1 MATASVLTKNAA
13 SVLVLSAD
21 SSIRARLRSALTAQ
35 RWEVHE
41 ADGGA
46 AALLLMERTQPHA
59 TLLDGALPDL
69 HLEDFAEEA
78 RSSHPAMDLIALDG
92 TLAGL
97 TGGVRSPR
105 RGELLQVL
113 RSVCEEATTTDTN
126 VSTPPPAAMGFPPRA
141 MKASS
146 LRSPAQAPAVVDLGA
161 AMRLP
166 ELIGGSDRMLEVSR
180 RIRLVAKRT
189 TTVLIQ
195 GPTGTGKELVA
206 HAVHRLSPRADQPFI
221 ALNCAAIPEALLEAE
236 LFGHARGAF
245 TGAVQRR
252 TGRIE
257 VANGGTLFLD
267 EIGEMPL
274 ALQSKLLRFLES
286 GELQRVGENEPVR
299 VDVRIVA
306 ATHQSLARRA
316 QEGSFRADLYY
327 RLAVFP
333 VQTLISTLQRMG
345 VNVPTTGSTSTLRVQ
360 NMAAV
365 FIAATLPPFAEPGT
379 KLDVT
384 VSSAGDARS
393 LNGGLLLMTPLY
405 GPDGRIY
412 AQSQGPIV
420 LGGYAAAANGNAKVV
435 NHPTTGRIPGGAM
448 VERGVPLDL
457 ARLPSLS
464 ILLNDADFRTAERM
478 ADAINND
485 LKRPLAHAA
494 DSRRVDLHPQS
505 GEDLPALLARVEA
518 VEIDTFPR
526 AKVVVNERT
535 GTVVI
540 GGDVRLQPVS
550 ILHGGLVVNV
560 VSDFVIS
567 QPGPLSNGTTQTV
580 QETRI
585 DAQDKPVNQI
595 VLKRGAT
602 VDDLVQELQGI
613 GASARDVIS
622 ILQAMKEAGALEA
635 ELEVL

>member
-13 SVLVLSAD
+13 SVLVLSAN
-21 SSIRARLRSALTAQ
+21 STVRARLRSALTAQ

-105 RGELLQVL
+105 RGELLQVM
-113 RSVCEEATTTDTN
+113 RSVCEDAPPATTTDTN
-126 VSTPPPAAMGFPPRA
+126 VSTVPAATAIPSRPTKASNLQPPPQVPAAVA
-141 MKASS
+141 
-146 LRSPAQAPAVVDLGA
+146 LGA
-161 AMRLP
+161 AVRLP

-180 RIRLVAKRT
+180 RVRLVAKRT

-206 HAVHRLSPRADQPFI
+206 RAVHRLSPRTDRPFI

-257 VANGGTLFLD
+257 AANGGTLFLD

-316 QEGSFRADLYY
+316 QEGTFRADLYY
-327 RLAVFP
+327 RLAVFCI
-333 VQTLISTLQRMG
+333 QTPAL
-345 VNVPTTGSTSTLRVQ
+345 
-360 NMAAV
+360 
-365 FIAATLPPFAEPGT
+365 AEHLEDLAMLVEHFLKT
-379 KLDVT
+379 
-384 VSSAGDARS
+384 SAGGDAPKQLS
-393 LNGGLLLMTPLY
+393 NEAAELLAAHSWPGNVRELQHVLERASILAEDRPVITPAE
-405 GPDGRIY
+405 I
-412 AQSQGPIV
+412 
-420 LGGYAAAANGNAKVV
+420 
-435 NHPTTGRIPGGAM
+435 
-448 VERGVPLDL
+448 ELDL
-457 ARLPSLS
+457 P
-464 ILLNDADFRTAERM
+464 
-478 ADAINND
+478 
-485 LKRPLAHAA
+485 
-494 DSRRVDLHPQS
+494 
-505 GEDLPALLARVEA
+505 
-518 VEIDTFPR
+518 
-526 AKVVVNERT
+526 
-535 GTVVI
+535 
-540 GGDVRLQPVS
+540 
-550 ILHGGLVVNV
+550 
-560 VSDFVIS
+560 
-567 QPGPLSNGTTQTV
+567 
-580 QETRI
+580 
-585 DAQDKPVNQI
+585 
-595 VLKRGAT
+595 
-602 VDDLVQELQGI
+602 
-613 GASARDVIS
+613 
-622 ILQAMKEAGALEA
+622 
-635 ELEVL
+635 

>member
-13 SVLVLSAD
+13 SVLVLSAN
-21 SSIRARLRSALTAQ
+21 STVRARLRRALTAQ

-92 TLAGL
+92 TLAGRA
-97 TGGVRSPR
+97 GGVRSPR

-113 RSVCEEATTTDTN
+113 RSVCEEATPATTTDTKDFTAPMATG
-126 VSTPPPAAMGFPPRA
+126 VPSRSTRAASPRLA
-141 MKASS
+141 D
-146 LRSPAQAPAVVDLGA
+146 PVVDLGA
-161 AMRLP
+161 AVRLP
-166 ELIGGSDRMLEVSR
+166 ELIGGSARMLEVSR

-206 HAVHRLSPRADQPFI
+206 HAVHRLSPRADRPFI

-257 VANGGTLFLD
+257 AANGGTLFLD

-327 RLAVFP
+327 RLAVFCI
-333 VQTLISTLQRMG
+333 QTPAL
-345 VNVPTTGSTSTLRVQ
+345 
-360 NMAAV
+360 
-365 FIAATLPPFAEPGT
+365 AEHLEDLAPLMEHFLKT
-379 KLDVT
+379 
-384 VSSAGDARS
+384 SAGGDAPKQLS
-393 LNGGLLLMTPLY
+393 SEAVGLLAAHSWPGNVRELQHVLERASILAEDRPLITPAE
-405 GPDGRIY
+405 I
-412 AQSQGPIV
+412 
-420 LGGYAAAANGNAKVV
+420 
-435 NHPTTGRIPGGAM
+435 
-448 VERGVPLDL
+448 ELDL
-457 ARLPSLS
+457 P
-464 ILLNDADFRTAERM
+464 
-478 ADAINND
+478 
-485 LKRPLAHAA
+485 
-494 DSRRVDLHPQS
+494 
-505 GEDLPALLARVEA
+505 
-518 VEIDTFPR
+518 
-526 AKVVVNERT
+526 
-535 GTVVI
+535 
-540 GGDVRLQPVS
+540 
-550 ILHGGLVVNV
+550 
-560 VSDFVIS
+560 
-567 QPGPLSNGTTQTV
+567 
-580 QETRI
+580 
-585 DAQDKPVNQI
+585 
-595 VLKRGAT
+595 
-602 VDDLVQELQGI
+602 
-613 GASARDVIS
+613 
-622 ILQAMKEAGALEA
+622 
-635 ELEVL
+635 